1 MPKSKTEKLIESMV
15 SGRDCNMATYNQKRE
30 DFLKFIIE
38 PLGIDSV
45 DSDTMNQMLTRMSK
59 VEVGLVACLTSEMRM
74 Q

>member
-15 SGRDCNMATYNQKRE
+15 SGRNCNMASYNQNRE

-45 DSDTMNQMLTRMSK
+45 DSDTMNQMLKRMSK
-59 VEVGLVACLTSEMRM
+59 VEVGLVACLTNEMKV
-74 Q
+74 